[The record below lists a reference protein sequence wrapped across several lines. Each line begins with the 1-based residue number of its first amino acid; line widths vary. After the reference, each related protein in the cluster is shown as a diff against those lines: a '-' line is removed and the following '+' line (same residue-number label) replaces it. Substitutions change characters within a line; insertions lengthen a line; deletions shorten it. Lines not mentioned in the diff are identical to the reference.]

1 MLITLKTPVF
11 IGYKNRIIFTALIL
25 NKINMK
31 KIILSVVAIFAFGF
45 SNAQE
50 VKFGAKAGLNL
61 STITGGNLSGGSR
74 VGFHVGGLA
83 EIGLTEKFAVQ
94 PELLLSMKGA
104 SYDSFGAFGFDVT
117 PAADVNLTYID
128 LPIMAKYYVIEGL
141 SVEAGPQVGFLM
153 SAKGLT
159 YDDVT
164 DTYDEKGD
172 VKDGYKSIDVAFNIG
187 AGYKLKNGIMFQARY
202 SLGLTDVSEAPSVV
216 DPEDIFTNVDYKEK
230 NNVFQIS
237 VGYQF

>member
-117 PAADVNLTYID
+117 PAADVI
-128 LPIMAKYYVIEGL
+128 
-141 SVEAGPQVGFLM
+141 
-153 SAKGLT
+153 
-159 YDDVT
+159 
-164 DTYDEKGD
+164 
-172 VKDGYKSIDVAFNIG
+172 
-187 AGYKLKNGIMFQARY
+187 
-202 SLGLTDVSEAPSVV
+202 
-216 DPEDIFTNVDYKEK
+216 
-230 NNVFQIS
+230 
-237 VGYQF
+237 

>member
-1 MLITLKTPVF
+1 
-11 IGYKNRIIFTALIL
+11 
-25 NKINMK
+25 
-31 KIILSVVAIFAFGF
+31 
-45 SNAQE
+45 
-50 VKFGAKAGLNL
+50 
-61 STITGGNLSGGSR
+61 
-74 VGFHVGGLA
+74 
-83 EIGLTEKFAVQ
+83 
-94 PELLLSMKGA
+94 
-104 SYDSFGAFGFDVT
+104 
-117 PAADVNLTYID
+117 
-128 LPIMAKYYVIEGL
+128 MAKYYVIEGL